1 MTLKFVKVLNKNFS
15 YNYLFYI
22 NFILQFLRDLKISY
36 DLKSFKIHR
45 NGNIH
50 KYLYSTRIIKNMANY
65 FIHYTYSKE
74 LKIREWEF
82 YSGSLKKYY
91 VVTCFSFIFINL
103 SILLYYKK
111 GNTCIT
117 SK

>member
-1 MTLKFVKVLNKNFS
+1 MTLKFVK
-15 YNYLFYI
+15 NYLFYI

-74 LKIREWEF
+74 LKIREWE
-82 YSGSLKKYY
+82 
-91 VVTCFSFIFINL
+91 VIFL
-103 SILLYYKK
+103 F
-111 GNTCIT
+111 T
-117 SK
+117 